1 MEDWVSYL
9 VKNESCTHSK
19 VCLDVVNLKESQVA
33 KLRHRTT
40 QSQPAHCSLV
50 VCPVTDR
57 LPPTFSFK
65 SSPCMY

>member
-1 MEDWVSYL
+1 MEDWVRYL

-40 QSQPAHCSLV
+40 QSQPAN
-50 VCPVTDR
+50 
-57 LPPTFSFK
+57 FI
-65 SSPCMY
+65 